1 MKRILVTCSC
11 LVLVILAVGLG
22 GCSDNTSPSSSSS
35 NFTLTFAAP
44 KSAGVGAA
52 KAVAPDTF
60 YAGADTLVLTSA
72 QVVLREIELQACAA
86 YDTSLADSSSV
97 DSLWVEEFEA
107 GPMLV
112 DLPLGGAI
120 SQVLSLD
127 VTPGTYSEVEFKV
140 HPVRGDEPAAAAFLA
155 AHPEFDGVSIRA
167 EGTFNGVPF
176 TFTTRM
182 GAHQESDIDPA
193 LVVGDGGGPVN
204 LTLSVDHGR
213 WFAGP
218 DSTLVDPSTAIFGG
232 ENRILVEH
240 NIRHSFRAFEDRDH
254 DGWDDRHGD
263 PDGGHHGGGG
273 SGGGGG
279 GGGGHDGGG
288 HHGGGMGH

>member
-1 MKRILVTCSC
+1 MKRILVLCSC
-11 LVLVILAVGLG
+11 LALVILAVGLG
-22 GCSDNTSPSSSSS
+22 GCSDNTSPSASTA
-35 NFTLTFAAP
+35 NFSLTFAAP
-44 KSAGVGAA
+44 QVAGAGAA

-60 YAGADTLVLTSA
+60 FAGGDTLVLTSA
-72 QVVLREIELQACAA
+72 QVVLRKIELQACAA
-86 YDTSLADSSSV
+86 YDTSLADSSGV

-120 SQVLSLD
+120 SQVLSVE

-140 HPVRGDEPAAAAFLA
+140 QPVRGDEPEAVAFLA
-155 AHPEFDGVSIRA
+155 AHPEFEDVSIRA

-193 LVVGDGGGPVN
+193 LVVGDGSGPVN

-218 DSTLVDPSTAIFGG
+218 DSTLVDPSTALFGG
-232 ENRILVEH
+232 ENRVLVER
-240 NIRHSFRAFEDRDH
+240 NIRRSFRAFEDRDH
-254 DGWDDRHGD
+254 DGLDDHHGD
-263 PDGGHHGGGG
+263 SDGGHHGGGG
-273 SGGGGG
+273 HDD
-279 GGGGHDGGG
+279 GGHDGGG
-288 HHGGGMGH
+288 HHGGGGMGR